1 MKGIVERILEGKFE
15 YETGKLEFSKSKVEI
30 SLYPGESYEGSFV
43 VKGPEGK
50 LIQGEVRSSNAKMEC
65 VTENFSG
72 NGNEIGFIFHGDG
85 LVEGDVV
92 KGYFYIVSN
101 CGDTPFLSRLW

>member
-43 VKGPEGK
+43 VKGPEGNIEYLLYMTK
-50 LIQGEVRSSNAKMEC
+50 DEEGMTDNVRESFIA
-65 VTENFSG
+65 
-72 NGNEIGFIFHGDG
+72 EIPK
-85 LVEGDVV
+85 VV
-92 KGYFYIVSN
+92 KEAHGELDIK
-101 CGDTPFLSRLW
+101 